1 MTNVSTKQNQ
11 SSKTKTTAKPIKSR
25 ESKPRASAL
34 KKAEKISAATELNL
48 IPPKPI
54 SIPQTS
60 LPLNNP
66 IILPTKRAR
75 VLDLLKATDGAS
87 LTELMQATSWQRHS
101 VRGFLSGTVKK
112 KLGLSLISTISEQG
126 LRRYKIIE
134 QSQC

>member
-1 MTNVSTKQNQ
+1 MTNVTTKQNQ

-34 KKAEKISAATELNL
+34 KKAEKISAVVELNL
-48 IPPKPI
+48 IPTKPI
-54 SIPQTS
+54 SIPQAS
-60 LPLNNP
+60 LPLNNR

-75 VLDLLKATDGAS
+75 VIDLLKTTEGAS
-87 LTELMQATSWQRHS
+87 LLELMQATSWQRHS

-126 LRRYKIIE
+126 LRRYTIIE
-134 QSQC
+134 QSQH

>member
-1 MTNVSTKQNQ
+1 MTNASTKQNKPLKNETIKK
-11 SSKTKTTAKPIKSR
+11 SAKSAGP
-25 ESKPRASAL
+25 KPRASAL
-34 KKAEKISAATELNL
+34 KKAEKISAAAEFNL
-48 IPPKPI
+48 IPTKPI

-75 VLDLLKATDGAS
+75 VIDLLKTTEGAS
-87 LTELMQATSWQRHS
+87 LLELMQATSWQRHS

-134 QSQC
+134 QSQH

>member
-1 MTNVSTKQNQ
+1 MTNVSIKSNK
-11 SSKTKTTAKPIKSR
+11 SSKKETITKSAKSAGP
-25 ESKPRASAL
+25 KPRSSAI
-34 KKAEKISAATELNL
+34 KKTENISATAELNL
-48 IPPKPI
+48 IPPKPV

-75 VLDLLKATDGAS
+75 VLDLLKASEGAS
-87 LTELMQATSWQRHS
+87 IVELMQATSWQRHS
-101 VRGFLSGTVKK
+101 VRGFLSGTIKK

-134 QSQC
+134 QSQH

>member
-1 MTNVSTKQNQ
+1 MTNVSTKRNQ
-11 SSKTKTTAKPIKSR
+11 SSKTKTTSKPVKSS

-34 KKAEKISAATELNL
+34 KKAEKISAVAELNL
-48 IPPKPI
+48 IPTKPI
-54 SIPQTS
+54 SIPQAS
-60 LPLNNP
+60 LSLNNP

-87 LTELMQATSWQRHS
+87 LAELMHATSWQRHS

-134 QSQC
+134 QSQH

>member
-11 SSKTKTTAKPIKSR
+11 SSKTKTTAKPTKSIDP
-25 ESKPRASAL
+25 KPRASAL
-34 KKAEKISAATELNL
+34 KKAEKISAAAEFNL
-48 IPPKPI
+48 IPTKPI

-75 VLDLLKATDGAS
+75 VIDLLKTTEGAS
-87 LTELMQATSWQRHS
+87 LLDLMEATSWQRHS

-112 KLGLSLISTISEQG
+112 KLGFSLISTISEQG

-134 QSQC
+134 QSQY

>member
-1 MTNVSTKQNQ
+1 MTNVTTKQNQ

-34 KKAEKISAATELNL
+34 KKAEKISAVVELNL
-48 IPPKPI
+48 IPTKPI
-54 SIPQTS
+54 SIPQAS
-60 LPLNNP
+60 LPLNNR

-75 VLDLLKATDGAS
+75 VIDLLKTTEGAS
-87 LTELMQATSWQRHS
+87 LLELMQATSWQRHS

-134 QSQC
+134 QSQH

>member
-11 SSKTKTTAKPIKSR
+11 SSKTKATAKPIKSR

-34 KKAEKISAATELNL
+34 KKAERISAAAELNL

-54 SIPQTS
+54 SIPQPS
-60 LPLNNP
+60 LPLSNP

-75 VLDLLKATDGAS
+75 VIDLLKTTEGAS
-87 LTELMQATSWQRHS
+87 LAELMQATSWQRHS

-134 QSQC
+134 QSQH